1 MAISTL
7 ETTIESILFRR
18 SCSGRLE
25 GYTLETT
32 LEIVQALQQ
41 RETEVKF
48 LTDHLPEGSY

>member
-41 RETEVKF
+41 REKEIKL
-48 LTDHLPEGSY
+48 LTDHLPEGSH